1 MVQAPKKKKNLG
13 SAEYGVPPYKNK
25 AAIFVSLLSGNV
37 LRKLSENV
45 WAGAGGF
52 RGWTVLLRRPESGA
66 APRGGQDG
74 MSEKSKKAKFSLV
87 RPSF

>member
-1 MVQAPKKKKNLG
+1 MVHAPKKLG

-52 RGWTVLLRRPESGA
+52 GGKNSPPPSARVRSFSP
-66 APRGGQDG
+66 GGQED
-74 MSEKSKKAKFSLV
+74 MSEKFSSV
-87 RPSF
+87 